1 LQEISG
7 FKLPPLPPATWTRD
21 VLSGDVC
28 SQSEATLIICGAWS
42 LWTGRNAR
50 NHDKRSMNAGV
61 AARHVARMV
70 EDVICLKYDNMVS
83 LGRQPRE
90 SRWRRPDPG
99 WVKVNILI
107 HLSFA
112 HRLWKPQG
120 LSSVMK
126 KGG

>member
-70 EDVICLKYDNMVS
+70 EDVICLKYDNCWKYA
-83 LGRQPRE
+83 LEPTGF
-90 SRWRRPDPG
+90 DPLVDSDG
-99 WVKVNILI
+99 
-107 HLSFA
+107 FDP
-112 HRLWKPQG
+112 LWCKSPNGPQM
-120 LSSVMK
+120 L
-126 KGG
+126 